1 MILLALSISSCSSSG
16 QDDITTPEPTP
27 TPTPNPKPEPQQV
40 GIAFGGSSGAWQ
52 DAPTSRTR
60 TEDGKAGLE
69 TLFPSFRIWGYKTTD
84 ANTHDLQTVMQGYNV
99 LHTSASSG
107 STTTNTDDWEY
118 VGLSN
123 TALNTTQTIKYWDY
137 SATSYRFLGYTQLK
151 INDKEVKTKTEN
163 FGISNENAGIE
174 NNENTETGN
183 TAADN
188 ASTEPSQT
196 FSIPYTYSDQAKA
209 TTTPYLSELWF
220 SKAPSANEGGTTT
233 NEGEPSS
240 NYGKSVTIT
249 FAPVI
254 AKVRFKFTYPDDIQN
269 INIQEIRFCDSRY
282 QSASSTDNNPDADAA
297 ANTPLNGTINAKYSL
312 GETSGNK
319 NPELSWTTST
329 AENSKGKLIFTT
341 PYEEKDASIHITPS
355 VSEYSKWYYC
365 LPYASFASTDDTAD
379 TFEQGNYTIT
389 ARIEG
394 NHSTATVP
402 KEYMQWKAGYQY
414 TYTFKITEAG
424 TQITFA
430 DVKVEQWQ
438 TAPNTDNNGSGTA
451 GW

>member
-1 MILLALSISSCSSSG
+1 MKYRILPIILLALSISSCSSSG

-27 TPTPNPKPEPQQV
+27 TPTPNPNPEPQLV

-107 STTTNTDDWEY
+107 STTTDTEDWEY

-123 TALNTTQTIKYWDY
+123 TDLNTMQTIKYWDY
-137 SATSYRFLGYTQLK
+137 SATSYRFLGYTQK
-151 INDKEVKTKTEN
+151 EINETTIK
-163 FGISNENAGIE
+163 S
-174 NNENTETGN
+174 ETGN
-183 TAADN
+183 TEANN

-196 FSIPYTYSDQAKA
+196 FSIPYTYSDQATA

-220 SKAPSANEGGTTT
+220 SKAPSANEEGTT
-233 NEGEPSS
+233 NEGESPS

-254 AKVRFKFTYPDDIQN
+254 AKVRFKFTYPDDIKN
-269 INIQEIRFCDSRY
+269 INIQDISFCD
-282 QSASSTDNNPDADAA
+282 ATAD
-297 ANTPLNGTINAKYSL
+297 TPLNGTICAKYSL
-312 GETSGNK
+312 GETSANK
-319 NPELSWTTST
+319 NPELSWITST

-341 PYEEKDASIHITPS
+341 PYEEKDASIHITPD

-365 LPYASFASTDDTAD
+365 LPYASFASTDGTTGA
-379 TFEQGNYTIT
+379 FEQGNYTIT

-424 TQITFA
+424 TQIVFS
-430 DVKVEQWQ
+430 DLQVEQWQ

>member
-1 MILLALSISSCSSSG
+1 MKYRILPILLLALSISSCSSSG

-27 TPTPNPKPEPQQV
+27 TPNPNPEPQQV
-40 GIAFGGSSGAWQ
+40 RIAFGGSSGAWQ
-52 DAPTSRTR
+52 DAPTSRTG

-123 TALNTTQTIKYWDY
+123 TDLNTTQTIKYWDY
-137 SATSYRFLGYTQLK
+137 SATSYRFLGYTQLN
-151 INDKEVKTKTEN
+151 INETTVK
-163 FGISNENAGIE
+163 S
-174 NNENTETGN
+174 ETGN
-183 TAADN
+183 TAASN
-188 ASTEPSQT
+188 ASTEPNQT
-196 FSIPYTYSDQAKA
+196 FSIPYTYSDQATA

-240 NYGKSVTIT
+240 NYGKSVTLT

-269 INIQEIRFCDSRY
+269 INIQDIIFCDSRY
-282 QSASSTDNNPDADAA
+282 QSASTTDNNPDAAA
-297 ANTPLNGTINAKYSL
+297 DTPLKGTIYAKYSL

-319 NPELSWTTST
+319 YPELSWNTST

-341 PYEEKDASIHITPS
+341 PYEEENASIHITPQ
-355 VSEYSKWYYC
+355 VSEYGKWYYC
-365 LPYASFASTDDTAD
+365 LPYASFASTNGTAGA
-379 TFEQGNYTIT
+379 FEQGSYTIT

-394 NHSTATVP
+394 NHSSATVP

-424 TQITFA
+424 TKITFA
-430 DVKVEQWQ
+430 DLQVEQWQ

>member
-1 MILLALSISSCSSSG
+1 MMKYRILPMILLALSISSCSSSG

-151 INDKEVKTKTEN
+151 INETTVM
-163 FGISNENAGIE
+163 S
-174 NNENTETGN
+174 ETGN
-183 TAADN
+183 TDTDN

-269 INIQEIRFCDSRY
+269 INIKDIIFCG
-282 QSASSTDNNPDADAA
+282 AA